1 MEGFKR
7 NGRGFG
13 LAAESGIY
21 SAETCTPLAL
31 GLLESRPLLSF
42 RAVRILDRYILAE
55 WAKVFALSLLSF
67 MGLLMLSEGYNWI
80 PDFLGWGASFGTIL
94 QFMLLGLVK
103 DLSMLIPISLLISVI
118 FVLAAMN
125 RNQEISAAR
134 AAGIGMWRLTA
145 PLWAAGFFLAG
156 LLALLNAVLVPD
168 ALEARNSLVEAAQ
181 FAAIKSKGG
190 ATIPKGQAYSVSFE
204 NAKARRLWLISNLG
218 LSTGQAFEV
227 IVHSFDEKNREVRC
241 VTARFAEFR
250 KTALGWRWTFRE
262 GRDLR
267 FDPATGSLMAQP
279 RFKELTLPDYDDD
292 PEVMFYSTKDPDKL
306 SLREV
311 SRFVDQAG
319 SNPGGQNAA
328 YAMRYHSIMSTPII
342 CLIVVGVAIPFSVGA
357 GRISPMVGVA
367 KTFGLFLAFYFL
379 TSFCSAFGESGA
391 LPPMIAAWIPA
402 VLAAAWVIPKL
413 RSVN

>member
-1 MEGFKR
+1 
-7 NGRGFG
+7 
-13 LAAESGIY
+13 
-21 SAETCTPLAL
+21 
-31 GLLESRPLLSF
+31 
-42 RAVRILDRYILAE
+42 VRLLDRYILAE

-67 MGLLMLSEGYNWI
+67 MGLLLLSEGYNWI

-118 FVLAAMN
+118 FVLATMN

-145 PLWAAGFFLAG
+145 PLWATGFFLAG

-168 ALEARNSLVEAAQ
+168 ALEAQNGLVESAQ
-181 FAAIKSKGG
+181 FAALKSKGG

-328 YAMRYHSIMSTPII
+328 YAMRYHSILSAPVI
-342 CLIVVGVAIPFSVGA
+342 CLVVVAVAIPFSVRA

-367 KTFGLFLAFYFL
+367 KTFGLFLVFYFL
-379 TSFCSAFGESGA
+379 TSFCAAFGESGA
-391 LPPMIAAWIPA
+391 LPPMIAAWIPT

>member
-1 MEGFKR
+1 MSTRLPRTIVTYRPKTLTRLG
-7 NGRGFG
+7 
-13 LAAESGIY
+13 
-21 SAETCTPLAL
+21 L
-31 GLLESRPLLSF
+31 GLLAGPGLVSF

-55 WAKVFALSLLSF
+55 WAKVFALSLVSF
-67 MGLLMLSEGYNWI
+67 MGLLLLSEAYNWI

-118 FVLAAMN
+118 FVLATMN

-145 PLWAAGFFLAG
+145 PLWAAALFLAG

-168 ALEARNSLVEAAQ
+168 ALEARNSLVEESQ
-181 FAAIKSKGG
+181 FAALKSKGG
-190 ATIPKGQAYSVSFE
+190 TVIPKGQAYSVSFE
-204 NAKARRLWLISNLG
+204 NSKARRLWLISNLG

-227 IVHSFDEKNREVRC
+227 IVHSFDEQNREVRC

-267 FDPATGSLMAQP
+267 FDPATGALMAQP

-328 YAMRYHSIMSTPII
+328 YAMRYHSILSAPVI
-342 CLIVVGVAIPFSVGA
+342 CLIVVAVAIPFSVRA

-367 KTFGLFLAFYFL
+367 KTFGLFLTFYFL

-391 LPPMIAAWIPA
+391 LPPMIAAWIPT

>member
-1 MEGFKR
+1 M
-7 NGRGFG
+7 
-13 LAAESGIY
+13 AESRIY

-31 GLLESRPLLSF
+31 GLLESRPLVSF

-94 QFMLLGLVK
+94 HFMLLGLVK
-103 DLSMLIPISLLISVI
+103 DLSMLIPVSLLISVI
-118 FVLAAMN
+118 FVLATMN

-145 PLWAAGFFLAG
+145 PLWAAGLFLAG
-156 LLALLNAVLVPD
+156 LLSLLNAVLVPE
-168 ALEARNSLVEAAQ
+168 ALEARNGLVEEAQ
-181 FAAIKSKGG
+181 FAALKAKGG
-190 ATIPKGQAYSVSFE
+190 AALPKGQASSVSFE
-204 NAKARRLWLISNLG
+204 NSAARRLWLISSLG
-218 LSTGQAFEV
+218 LTTGQAFEV
-227 IVHSFDEKNREVRC
+227 IVHTFDEKNREVRC
-241 VTARFAEFR
+241 ITARFAEFKR
-250 KTALGWRWTFRE
+250 IDGRWRWTFRE

-279 RFKELTLPDYDDD
+279 RFKELVLPDYDDD
-292 PEVMFYSTKDPDKL
+292 PEVMFYSTKEPDKL

-311 SRFVDQAG
+311 SRFVDLAG
-319 SNPGGQNAA
+319 ANPGGQNAA
-328 YAMRYHSIMSTPII
+328 YAMRYHSILSAPII
-342 CLIVVGVAIPFSVGA
+342 CLVVVAVAIPFSVGA

-367 KTFGLFLAFYFL
+367 KTFGLFLVFYFL
-379 TSFCSAFGESGA
+379 SSFCSAFGESGA

-402 VLAAAWVIPKL
+402 ALAALWVIPKL

>member
-1 MEGFKR
+1 MV
-7 NGRGFG
+7 
-13 LAAESGIY
+13 
-21 SAETCTPLAL
+21 
-31 GLLESRPLLSF
+31 SF

-55 WAKVFALSLLSF
+55 WAKVFALAMLSF
-67 MGLLMLSEGYNWI
+67 MGLLLLSEGYNWI
-80 PDFLGWGASFGTIL
+80 PDFLGWGASVGTIL
-94 QFMLLGLVK
+94 AYLLLGLVK
-103 DLSMLIPISLLISVI
+103 SLSMLIPISLLISVI
-118 FVLAAMN
+118 FVLATMN

-145 PLWAAGFFLAG
+145 PLWAVGFLLAG

-168 ALEARNSLVEAAQ
+168 ALEAQNGLVEEAQ
-181 FAAIKSKGG
+181 FAALKSKGG

-227 IVHSFDEKNREVRC
+227 IVHSFDEQNREVRC

-250 KTALGWRWTFRE
+250 KTPSGWRWTFRE

-267 FDPATGSLMAQP
+267 FDPATGSLMSQP
-279 RFKELTLPDYDDD
+279 RFKEVSLPDYDED
-292 PEVMFYSTKDPDKL
+292 PEVMFYSTKDADKL

-311 SRFVDQAG
+311 SRFVEQAG

-328 YAMRYHSIMSTPII
+328 YAMRYHSILSAPAI
-342 CLIVVGVAIPFSVGA
+342 CLIVVGVAIPFSVRP

-379 TSFCSAFGESGA
+379 SSFCSAFGESGA
-391 LPPMIAAWIPA
+391 LPPMVAAWIPA
-402 VLAAAWVIPKL
+402 TLAALWVIPKL
-413 RSVN
+413 RAVN